1 MLFAIQQLA
10 PSLTPFGVLFL
21 LVPVALFYL
30 QRLIK
35 LQVIMLESLHA
46 IPVYPMPF

>member
-1 MLFAIQQLA
+1 MLFATQQLV
-10 PSLTPFGVLFL
+10 PSLFGVLFL
-21 LVPVALFYL
+21 QVPVALFYL